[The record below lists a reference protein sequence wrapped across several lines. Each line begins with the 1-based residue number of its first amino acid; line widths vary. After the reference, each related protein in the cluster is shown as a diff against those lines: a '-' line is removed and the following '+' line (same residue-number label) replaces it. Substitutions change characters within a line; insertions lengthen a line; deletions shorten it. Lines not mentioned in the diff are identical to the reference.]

1 MNTAT
6 AFAAGLAVGY
16 TAGYLVGKKE
26 QKVLIEVEDVNDEEI
41 IIPIRRR
48 NRRRPTLIIEEDDED
63 SASLEEEIVPV
74 RRVVKEFYTTTEV
87 TNMTDSKLLREFAR
101 ITGCNMLTCKHCK
114 KYTELTNWVT
124 SIRRRCEKKGLY
136 RDMTIPKTCDQQSYV
151 NDCCNDINNKA
162 YPLLRASNLT
172 DKQKSS
178 VQGLR
183 KDALRGIGVDAEPYR
198 YK

>member
-26 QKVLIEVEDVNDEEI
+26 QKILIEVEEEEEFV
-41 IIPIRRR
+41 PI
-48 NRRRPTLIIEEDDED
+48 RRRPTLILEEDDEE
-63 SASLEEEIVPV
+63 EEEIVPV
-74 RRVVKEFYTTTEV
+74 RRVVKESYTTTEV

-101 ITGCNMLTCKHCK
+101 ITGCNTLTCKHCK

-136 RDMTIPKTCDQQSYV
+136 RDMTVPKTCDQQSYV